1 VSVTVAINRFVDF
14 EALQG
19 IMQDGHSDVV
29 QIGRG
34 RMSGSLTHISAGPSF
49 GISSGNFSRGA
60 RLRGVTSQRRFMLG
74 MVLATDGEATAW
86 QQEVESGDFLMVAP
100 GQERYSVYQDATKF
114 ACFTPRAG
122 GFFSLPGQ
130 AQGTVWS
137 CCGRESCEI
146 LIQQP
151 LATRSGICRH

>member
-1 VSVTVAINRFVDF
+1 MSVTVAINRFVDF

-114 ACFTPRAG
+114 SSALVSPQELEA
-122 GFFSLPGQ
+122 FSRYPARRKG
-130 AQGTVWS
+130 
-137 CCGRESCEI
+137 
-146 LIQQP
+146 P
-151 LATRSGICRH
+151 SGVAAVGSPAKY